1 MPNEFATAIGR
12 QQPTRIDWA
21 NDQELFYWAMKWKVR
36 SQDIKEAA
44 MSVGANVK
52 HIEACLRKKGWLR

>member
-1 MPNEFATAIGR
+1 MSNEFATAIGR
-12 QQPTRIDWA
+12 QPTRIDWA

-44 MSVGANVK
+44 LSVGANVK
-52 HIEACLRKKGWLR
+52 SIEACLRKKGWLR

>member
-1 MPNEFATAIGR
+1 MPNELATAIGR
-12 QQPTRIDWA
+12 QPTRIDWA

-52 HIEACLRKKGWLR
+52 SIEACLRKKGWLR